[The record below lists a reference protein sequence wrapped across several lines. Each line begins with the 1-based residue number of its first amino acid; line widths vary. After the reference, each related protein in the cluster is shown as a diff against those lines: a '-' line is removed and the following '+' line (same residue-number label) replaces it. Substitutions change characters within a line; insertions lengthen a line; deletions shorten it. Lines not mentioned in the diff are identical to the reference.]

1 MSFSLSED
9 TSSESSTSTASS
21 NGWLCTFSGS
31 WLAWPGL
38 SCIGWVAISMEVS
51 GGATLG
57 GLWWGGLV
65 VLVVL
70 LLLAWHELGVL
81 ELLALARVELL
92 VDLELLG

>member
-1 MSFSLSED
+1 
-9 TSSESSTSTASS
+9 
-21 NGWLCTFSGS
+21 
-31 WLAWPGL
+31 
-38 SCIGWVAISMEVS
+38 MEVS

-65 VLVVL
+65 ILVVL

>member
-1 MSFSLSED
+1 MHFLGLLARLARLVLHRLGRDIYGSER
-9 TSSESSTSTASS
+9 
-21 NGWLCTFSGS
+21 
-31 WLAWPGL
+31 
-38 SCIGWVAISMEVS
+38 
-51 GGATLG
+51 GATLG

-92 VDLELLG
+92 IDLELLG